1 MKDKLRL
8 YARVFNKVME
18 SIMITDSGGV
28 ILSVNPAFTT
38 TTGYTEEE
46 VAGQT
51 PRILYSGKQKPEF
64 YIHMWATIH
73 ETGGWKGEI
82 WNRKKNGELYLE
94 WLTISAVRDKRGKIS
109 NYVGIFMDITERK
122 KSEKKLQ
129 LHARVFETASEGIMI
144 TDTKGTILSVN
155 PAFSETTGFTEAE
168 ALGRT
173 PRMLHSGVQDAEF
186 YIQMWASIHEKG
198 SWQGEVWN
206 KRKNGEIYPEW
217 LTINTVRNENGKI
230 SNYVGVFTDITERKL
245 SEENLKYLA
254 HYDVLT
260 GLPNRFLFH
269 DRLSHAIAQANRQG
283 HWAAL
288 MFIDLDHFKL
298 INDTL
303 GHAVGD
309 QLLQNASKRL
319 ESCVRTSDTV
329 SRLGGDEF
337 TVILPHIDE
346 TEDALL
352 VAQKILEELALPFL
366 IAEQEL
372 FITASI
378 GISIYP
384 FNGADSE
391 TLIKQADSAMYRA
404 KEQSNNY
411 QLYTSNMNATFY
423 RKMKLENGLRKA
435 MEKDQLRIVY
445 QPQMDI
451 RTGQINGIEALLRW
465 QHPEMGM
472 VSPNEFIQIVEENG
486 QIVEIGEWVLRKVCE
501 QNKAWQSAGYPP
513 LKCAINLS
521 PRQFKNKNLIETVK
535 QILKETELDPS
546 YLCFEITE
554 NISIHQIE
562 SVLTVLHDFKEIGLE
577 LAIDDFGK
585 GHSALSYLKKY
596 PIDTLKIDKCFVQG
610 IEMDRGNASI
620 AKAMID
626 MAHGLG
632 LRVIAEGVE
641 TEDQLAFLKDL
652 HCDSIQGY
660 WLSRPLP
667 PEGIESFFIADQ
679 G

>member
-1 MKDKLRL
+1 
-8 YARVFNKVME
+8 
-18 SIMITDSGGV
+18 
-28 ILSVNPAFTT
+28 
-38 TTGYTEEE
+38 
-46 VAGQT
+46 
-51 PRILYSGKQKPEF
+51 
-64 YIHMWATIH
+64 
-73 ETGGWKGEI
+73 
-82 WNRKKNGELYLE
+82 
-94 WLTISAVRDKRGKIS
+94 
-109 NYVGIFMDITERK
+109 
-122 KSEKKLQ
+122 
-129 LHARVFETASEGIMI
+129 
-144 TDTKGTILSVN
+144 
-155 PAFSETTGFTEAE
+155 
-168 ALGRT
+168 
-173 PRMLHSGVQDAEF
+173 
-186 YIQMWASIHEKG
+186 
-198 SWQGEVWN
+198 
-206 KRKNGEIYPEW
+206 
-217 LTINTVRNENGKI
+217 
-230 SNYVGVFTDITERKL
+230 
-245 SEENLKYLA
+245 
-254 HYDVLT
+254 
-260 GLPNRFLFH
+260 
-269 DRLSHAIAQANRQG
+269 
-283 HWAAL
+283 
-288 MFIDLDHFKL
+288 
-298 INDTL
+298 
-303 GHAVGD
+303 
-309 QLLQNASKRL
+309 
-319 ESCVRTSDTV
+319 
-329 SRLGGDEF
+329 
-337 TVILPHIDE
+337 
-346 TEDALL
+346 
-352 VAQKILEELALPFL
+352 
-366 IAEQEL
+366 
-372 FITASI
+372 
-378 GISIYP
+378 
-384 FNGADSE
+384 
-391 TLIKQADSAMYRA
+391 MYRA

-435 MEKDQLRIVY
+435 LEKDQLRIVY

-451 RTGQINGIEALLRW
+451 RTGRINGIEALLRW

-562 SVLTVLHDFKEIGLE
+562 SVLTVLHDFKEIGVE

-596 PIDTLKIDKCFVQG
+596 PIDTLKIDKYFVQG

-667 PEGIESFFIADQ
+667 PEGIESFFNI
-679 G
+679 